1 MLDDLCINALRDTLF
16 FSFLD
21 GNEKSHCSTQCGGFE
36 DQRTSSIKA
45 TQDRRP
51 GGPLLHF
58 GPMDRRSS
66 GYSHVDESST
76 KCFGSHQVFA
86 SSLSLPRGKILK
98 DFSYLEKQAEKVSLT
113 NRYITRELPIIGAGS
128 RTAVRPPFPHPDHQ
142 W

>member
-1 MLDDLCINALRDTLF
+1 MIYVSMHFVTPPF

-21 GNEKSHCSTQCGGFE
+21 GNEKSHRSTQCGGFE

-58 GPMDRRSS
+58 GPMDRRPS
-66 GYSHVDESST
+66 GHRHVDESST
-76 KCFGSHQVFA
+76 KCFGSDQVFA
-86 SSLSLPRGKILK
+86 SCLSLPRGKISRFLFENPGRK
-98 DFSYLEKQAEKVSLT
+98 SIFI
-113 NRYITRELPIIGAGS
+113 RYITRELPIIGAGS
-128 RTAVRPPFPHPDHQ
+128 RTAARPPFPPPDHQ